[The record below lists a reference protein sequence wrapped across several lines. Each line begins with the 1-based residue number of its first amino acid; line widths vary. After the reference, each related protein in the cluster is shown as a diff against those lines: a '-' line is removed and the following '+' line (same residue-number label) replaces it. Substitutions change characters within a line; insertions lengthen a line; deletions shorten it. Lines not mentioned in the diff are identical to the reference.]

1 MRAIPAFVA
10 ALLVVAAVGPGLALT
25 APAAA
30 ASGTASTASATASDS
45 TASATATDGAP
56 VVGSSGPSLAA
67 TDSGVADTG
76 NATGATTAQPITTFD
91 NQTTRVLILPPEQ
104 IQRNGTADSVSD
116 ASTALGFR
124 DQRLDARLETITLN
138 RSIETA
144 ESQLDREEIIRTELS
159 RAETRT
165 SALRQQERTL
175 FRSHNNE
182 SITSRELL
190 IGLARIDTRAQQLI
204 HRIDGLEVAA
214 DDIDQFS
221 IGSDASA
228 AKEDLRA
235 IQGPIRDRV
244 GQTLRAEDDATT
256 IYVETTDAG
265 VVMSMIDGETYYR
278 TAYLP
283 GVRNPDAQ
291 DGGLVVDDI
300 RPRMQELYPREAD
313 IGRIE
318 ATHPGTGDTLRG
330 TIVRQ
335 NQSDESAD
343 ETVFRVTAYFDRGSK
358 QIYKE
363 EVTRTL
369 RTIRQPQQV
378 TSTREGLQLR
388 VNRTYPGGPM
398 LVALRDTQTDEVV
411 DGDITINGFNVGRTG
426 DDGRLWVLS
435 RRGTFTVTA
444 TYDPDGPRQPTTFI
458 RVTPLVET
466 RNETESV
473 DLATLEA
480 TDPFRRPSR
489 V

>member
-10 ALLVVAAVGPGLALT
+10 VLLVVAGVGPGLA
-25 APAAA
+25 APA
-30 ASGTASTASATASDS
+30 SGATASTGSATDAGD
-45 TASATATDGAP
+45 ATNT
-56 VVGSSGPSLAA
+56 
-67 TDSGVADTG
+67 
-76 NATGATTAQPITTFD
+76 QPITTFD
-91 NQTTRVLILPPEQ
+91 NQTTRTLILPPGE
-104 IQRNGTADSVSD
+104 IQRNGTTDSVSD
-116 ASTALGFR
+116 ASTALRFR
-124 DQRLDARLETITLN
+124 DQRLDARLETIALN

-144 ESQLDREEIIRTELS
+144 DSRLDREDIIRTELS

-175 FRSHNNE
+175 FRSHNND

-190 IGLARIDTRAQQLI
+190 IGLARIDARAEQLI
-204 HRIDGLEVAA
+204 DRIDALEIAA
-214 DDIDQFS
+214 DEIDQFS

-235 IQGPIRDRV
+235 IQGPIRERV
-244 GQTLRAEDDATT
+244 GRTLRAEADATT
-256 IYVETTDAG
+256 VYVETTDTG
-265 VVMSMIDGETYYR
+265 VVVSMIDGETYYR
-278 TAYLP
+278 SAYLP
-283 GVRNPDAQ
+283 SVRNPDAQ

-335 NQSDESAD
+335 NQSAESDD

-358 QIYKE
+358 QMYKE
-363 EVTRTL
+363 EVVRTL
-369 RTIRQPQQV
+369 RTVRNPQQV

-398 LVALRDTQTDEVV
+398 LVSLRDTRTDEVV
-411 DGDITINGFNVGRTG
+411 DGDVTINGFNVGRTG
-426 DDGRLWVLS
+426 EDGRLWVLS

-444 TYDPDGPRQPTTFI
+444 TYDPEGPRQPTTFI
-458 RVTPLVET
+458 RVTPLAEAPNGT
-466 RNETESV
+466 QTTDRSSPQ
-473 DLATLEA
+473 ATTA
-480 TDPFRRPSR
+480 FARPDR

>member
-10 ALLVVAAVGPGLALT
+10 VLLVVAAVGPSVALT
-25 APAAA
+25 APN
-30 ASGTASTASATASDS
+30 ATASGATS
-45 TASATATDGAP
+45 TGSVADRGGAVVADTSGAP
-56 VVGSSGPSLAA
+56 A
-67 TDSGVADTG
+67 TDTG
-76 NATGATTAQPITTFD
+76 NATGAATSQPITTFD
-91 NQTTRVLILPPEQ
+91 NQTTRVLILPPAE

-165 SALRQQERTL
+165 SALRQQERIL
-175 FRSHNNE
+175 FRSHNND
-182 SITSRELL
+182 SISSRELL
-190 IGLARIDTRAQQLI
+190 IGLARIDARAQQLVA
-204 HRIDGLEVAA
+204 RIDALEIAA

-235 IQGPIRDRV
+235 IQGPIRAHV
-244 GQTLRAEDDATT
+244 GETLRAERGATT
-256 IYVETTDAG
+256 IYVETTDTG

-283 GVRNPDAQ
+283 SVRNPESQ

-330 TIVRQ
+330 TIVRL
-335 NQSDESAD
+335 NQSDESDD
-343 ETVFRVTAYFDRGSK
+343 ETIFRVTAYFDRGSK
-358 QIYKE
+358 QMYKE
-363 EVTRTL
+363 EVVRTL
-369 RTIRQPQQV
+369 RSIRNPQQV
-378 TSTREGLQLR
+378 TSTREGLQLQ

-398 LVALRDTQTDEVV
+398 LVSLRDTQTDEVV
-411 DGDITINGFNVGRTG
+411 DGDVTINGFNVGRTG
-426 DDGRLWVLS
+426 ADGRLWVLS

-466 RNETESV
+466 QNQTETV
-473 DLATLEA
+473 DIGTSRTAA
-480 TDPFRRPSR
+480 PFRRPSR

>member
-1 MRAIPAFVA
+1 MRATPAFVA
-10 ALLVVAAVGPGLALT
+10 VLLVVSAVGPGLALT
-25 APAAA
+25 APA
-30 ASGTASTASATASDS
+30 TASASATS
-45 TASATATDGAP
+45 TAP
-56 VVGSSGPSLAA
+56 V
-67 TDSGVADTG
+67 
-76 NATGATTAQPITTFD
+76 TGATVETPGGTVTEVGDTDTSPVRDAGNTSGVTASRPITTAD
-91 NQTTRVLILPPEQ
+91 NQTTRVLILPPAE
-104 IQRNGTADSVSD
+104 IQRNGTADAVSD
-116 ASTALGFR
+116 ASTALRFR

-175 FRSHNNE
+175 FRSHNNG

-190 IGLARIDTRAQQLI
+190 VGLARIDARAEQLVA
-204 HRIDGLEVAA
+204 RIDALEVAA

-228 AKEDLRA
+228 AIEDLRA

-244 GQTLRAEDDATT
+244 GQTLRAGADATT
-256 IYVETTDAG
+256 VYVETTDAG
-265 VVMSMIDGETYYR
+265 VAMSMLDGGRYYR

-313 IGRIE
+313 LGRIE

-330 TIVRQ
+330 TVVRL
-335 NQSDESAD
+335 NQSEESNDEV
-343 ETVFRVTAYFDRGSK
+343 VFRVTAYFDRGSK
-358 QIYKE
+358 QMYKE
-363 EVTRTL
+363 EVVRTL
-369 RTIRQPQQV
+369 RTVRSPQQV
-378 TSTREGLQLR
+378 TSTREGLQLQ

-398 LVALRDTQTDEVV
+398 LVSLRDTQTDEVV
-411 DGDITINGFNVGRTG
+411 DGDVTINGFNVGRTG

-458 RVTPLVET
+458 RVTPLAET
-466 RNETESV
+466 PNGTESV
-473 DLATLEA
+473 ETVSARTAE
-480 TDPFRRPSR
+480 PFHRPSR

>member
-1 MRAIPAFVA
+1 MRATPAFVA
-10 ALLVVAAVGPGLALT
+10 VLLVVAAVGPGVALT
-25 APAAA
+25 APAAV
-30 ASGTASTASATASDS
+30 SATAAAGTPTD
-45 TASATATDGAP
+45 APGATVPSVENAVADGDT
-56 VVGSSGPSLAA
+56 SS
-67 TDSGVADTG
+67 VADTG
-76 NATGATTAQPITTFD
+76 NGSGVAASRPITTLD
-91 NQTTRVLILPPEQ
+91 NQTTRVLILPPDE
-104 IQRNGTADSVSD
+104 IERNGTADSVSD
-116 ASTALGFR
+116 ASTALQFR
-124 DQRLDARLETITLN
+124 DRRLDARLETITLN

-175 FRSHNNE
+175 FRSHNNGT
-182 SITSRELL
+182 ITSRELL
-190 IGLARIDTRAQQLI
+190 VGLARIDARAEQVI
-204 HRIDGLEVAA
+204 HRIDALEIAA

-244 GQTLRAEDDATT
+244 GRTLRAEADATT
-256 IYVETTDAG
+256 VYVETTDTG
-265 VVMSMIDGETYYR
+265 VVVSTIDGGTYYR

-283 GVRNPDAQ
+283 SVRNPDAQ

-330 TIVRQ
+330 TIVRL
-335 NQSDESAD
+335 NQSEESD
-343 ETVFRVTAYFDRGSK
+343 GEPIFQVTAYFDRGSK
-358 QIYKE
+358 QMYKE
-363 EVTRTL
+363 EVVRTL
-369 RTIRQPQQV
+369 RTIRNPQQV
-378 TSTREGLQLR
+378 TSTREGLQLQ

-398 LVALRDTQTDEVV
+398 LVSLRDTQTDEVV
-411 DGDITINGFNVGRTG
+411 DGDVTINGFNVGRTG
-426 DDGRLWVLS
+426 EDGRLWVLS

-444 TYDPDGPRQPTTFI
+444 TYDPEGPRQPTTFI
-458 RVTPLVET
+458 RVTPLEET
-466 RNETESV
+466 ANGTESV
-473 DLATLEA
+473 ETISART
-480 TDPFRRPSR
+480 TDPFHRPSR

>member
-1 MRAIPAFVA
+1 MKAIPAFVA
-10 ALLVVAAVGPGLALT
+10 ALLVVAGVGPGLALT
-25 APAAA
+25 APAPA
-30 ASGTASTASATASDS
+30 ASTSAAPATTVTGSVADATSTV
-45 TASATATDGAP
+45 ATDADGAA
-56 VVGSSGPSLAA
+56 VVDAGGTP
-67 TDSGVADTG
+67 VADTD
-76 NATGATTAQPITTFD
+76 NATGVATGRPITTFD
-91 NQTTRVLILPPEQ
+91 NRTTRVLILPPAE

-124 DQRLDARLETITLN
+124 DQRLDARLRTIALN
-138 RSIETA
+138 RSIETT

-175 FRSHNNE
+175 FRSHNNG

-190 IGLARIDTRAQQLI
+190 VGLARIDARAERVI
-204 HRIDGLEVAA
+204 ARIDALETAA
-214 DDIDQFS
+214 DDIEQFS
-221 IGSDASA
+221 IGSDASS

-235 IQGPIRDRV
+235 IQGPIREHVSR
-244 GQTLRAEDDATT
+244 TLRAETGATT
-256 IYVETTDAG
+256 VYVETTDTG
-265 VVMSMIDGETYYR
+265 VVMSMLDGEAYYR

-283 GVRNPDAQ
+283 SVRNPDAQ

-330 TIVRQ
+330 TIVRL
-335 NQSDESAD
+335 NESEGAD
-343 ETVFRVTAYFDRGSK
+343 DRVIFRVTAYFDRGS
-358 QIYKE
+358 QQMYKE
-363 EVTRTL
+363 EVIRTL
-369 RTIRQPQQV
+369 ETIRSPQQV
-378 TSTREGLQLR
+378 TSTREGLQLQ

-398 LVALRDTQTDEVV
+398 LVSLRDTQTDEMV
-411 DGDITINGFNVGRTG
+411 DGDVTINGFNVGRTG
-426 DDGRLWVLS
+426 ADGRLWVLS

-444 TYDPDGPRQPTTFI
+444 TYDPEGPRQPTTFI

-466 RNETESV
+466 RNGTESV
-473 DLATLEA
+473 ETVSSRAD
-480 TDPFRRPSR
+480 DPFRRPSR

>member
-1 MRAIPAFVA
+1 
-10 ALLVVAAVGPGLALT
+10 
-25 APAAA
+25 
-30 ASGTASTASATASDS
+30 
-45 TASATATDGAP
+45 
-56 VVGSSGPSLAA
+56 
-67 TDSGVADTG
+67 
-76 NATGATTAQPITTFD
+76 
-91 NQTTRVLILPPEQ
+91 
-104 IQRNGTADSVSD
+104 
-116 ASTALGFR
+116 
-124 DQRLDARLETITLN
+124 
-138 RSIETA
+138 
-144 ESQLDREEIIRTELS
+144 LS

-190 IGLARIDTRAQQLI
+190 IGLARIDARAAQLI
-204 HRIDGLEVAA
+204 HRIDALEIAA
-214 DDIDQFS
+214 DDIEQFS

-244 GQTLRAEDDATT
+244 GQTLRADRDATT
-256 IYVETTDAG
+256 VYVETTDAG

-283 GVRNPDAQ
+283 SVRNPDAQ

-300 RPRMQELYPREAD
+300 RPRMQELYPRESD

-330 TIVRQ
+330 TIVRL
-335 NQSDESAD
+335 NQSDEPAD
-343 ETVFRVTAYFDRGSK
+343 ETIFRVTAYFDRGSK
-358 QIYKE
+358 QMYKE
-363 EVTRTL
+363 EVARTL

-378 TSTREGLQLR
+378 TSTREGLQLQ
-388 VNRTYPGGPM
+388 VNRSYPGGPM
-398 LVALRDTQTDEVV
+398 LVSLRDTQTDEVV

-444 TYDPDGPRQPTTFI
+444 TYDPEGPRQPTTFI

-466 RNETESV
+466 QNGTQSV
-473 DLATLEA
+473 DLATPRA
-480 TDPFRRPSR
+480 TEPFRRPTP